1 MVGGLCCYLT
11 GPSFQWILL
20 VWTFNIFF
28 YLYWS
33 GAHSSSDTSEA
44 QCFAMFFRLNDMF
57 PGNGVQR
64 GLRYVFS
71 YFVGKKCQPNQQQQI
86 NHVVLKRQLAQWVQ
100 VKSFPNVSAAARY
113 TQQLNNTQYPTIES
127 NHFYCHITT
136 AHAPWWV
143 KFLRACSR
151 QCRNNLHIDSTYC
164 KTYTEDNV
172 QNTHTYTK
180 YTQCTF

>member
-44 QCFAMFFRLNDMF
+44 QCFAMFFRLNYMF

-64 GLRYVFS
+64 GLTYVFS

-86 NHVVLKRQLAQWVQ
+86 NHAVLKRQLAQWVQ
-100 VKSFPNVSAAARY
+100 VKSFPNVSCSSV
-113 TQQLNNTQYPTIES
+113 YPTIEDIKS
-127 NHFYCHITT
+127 NQITFIVT
-136 AHAPWWV
+136 SPQHMRLGEWNSWERAP
-143 KFLRACSR
+143 
-151 QCRNNLHIDSTYC
+151 DSAETIYI
-164 KTYTEDNV
+164 
-172 QNTHTYTK
+172 
-180 YTQCTF
+180 